1 MMGTVRFLA
10 GLTLVVVGVALA
22 APFFVRLAEVSSG
35 TVDAAGVHGDAT
47 GNPWGSAPAMAAA
60 PSAPGA
66 FCIPDP
72 HRAVAPQ
79 NPLPASAPAPV
90 DPGLSDAALVPGLPS
105 LPDALPDPPADLTLA
120 PPPVA
125 PSYRSTL
132 DIPPPPLLDVDAASP
147 LVAAGVPAGQGIA
160 PSDIVPV
167 TAAGAIRTVS
177 ATPVTASSAVRQ
189 AWHAS
194 SAPAAGDSS
203 PTNAVATAT
212 YVVRDGDDLT
222 NIASRLYGHPGAAEA
237 IWNAN
242 RDRLADP
249 AVLPIGLSL
258 RLPAQW
264 APATVRP
271 ASAPATVEPVRR
283 PTSVTVGP
291 GETLET
297 LAQRFYGDKSWATR
311 LWEANR
317 DHLRSPALLV
327 AGMEL
332 RLP

>member
-1 MMGTVRFLA
+1 MIGTIRFLT
-10 GLTLVVVGVALA
+10 GLVLVVVGVSLA

-35 TVDAAGVHGDAT
+35 RGDDPGIAGDAI
-47 GNPWGSAPAMAAA
+47 GRAWGSAPAMTAA

-66 FCIPDP
+66 FCIPDTQRP
-72 HRAVAPQ
+72 LAPPANLPVAV
-79 NPLPASAPAPV
+79 PASA
-90 DPGLSDAALVPGLPS
+90 DPQPSESARVPESRS
-105 LPDALPDPPADLTLA
+105 LPDALPSPPADLSLA
-120 PPPVA
+120 PPAVA
-125 PSYRSTL
+125 PAYRSTL
-132 DIPPPPLLDVDAASP
+132 DIPPPPLLDVADASP
-147 LVAAGVPAGQGIA
+147 LVVAVSPGQGIA
-160 PSDIVPV
+160 PPDVAPASG
-167 TAAGAIRTVS
+167 AGVIRAVS
-177 ATPVTASSAVRQ
+177 AAPAAAVVRP

-194 SAPAAGDSS
+194 PVAGGGDVSPARAD
-203 PTNAVATAT
+203 AVAT

-242 RDRLADP
+242 RDRLADR
-249 AVLPIGLSL
+249 AVLPIGLPL
-258 RLPAQW
+258 RLPAHW
-264 APATVRP
+264 TPATVRP
-271 ASAPATVEPVRR
+271 AAAPATVEPARR
-283 PTSVTVGP
+283 PTSVRVGP

-297 LAQRFYGDKSWATR
+297 LAQRFYGDKAWAPR